1 MPSKSQSTSFFYE
14 DLFGARKSIRYH
26 QRRRSFFE
34 NLHTIASA
42 LQVVA
47 GSSAVATMVSD
58 HPYWG
63 AGMAAIA
70 AVLAALDLV
79 VGTPRKATVHASLAQ
94 QFAELER
101 AMVPWEHRTSEL
113 DATQVTEFRQRR
125 LRIEESEPPKLRV
138 VDILCHNELVA
149 SSYRHELVFPVG
161 RLKRWVGH
169 VFDVEVDDVLKEGA
183 RPPSL
188 GDSGVDAVAAAR

>member
-1 MPSKSQSTSFFYE
+1 MSSRPRSSSVFYH

-34 NLHTIASA
+34 NLHALASA
-42 LQVVA
+42 LQVFA
-47 GSSAVATMVSD
+47 GASAVAALVSG
-58 HPYWG
+58 HPDWG
-63 AGMAAIA
+63 VG
-70 AVLAALDLV
+70 LAAAAAALVVLDLV
-79 VGTPRKATVHASLAQ
+79 AGTSRKATAHLNLAQ

-113 DATQVTEFRQRR
+113 DASQATGFRQKR
-125 LRIEESEPPKLRV
+125 LQIEEAEPPKLRV
-138 VDILCHNELVA
+138 VDILCHNELVT
-149 SSYRHELVFPVG
+149 SSYRHEFVFPVG

-188 GDSGVDAVAAAR
+188 GDSGADRVASAR

>member
-70 AVLAALDLV
+70 AVPA
-79 VGTPRKATVHASLAQ
+79 PHARLLCMRVSPSSLPS
-94 QFAELER
+94 L
-101 AMVPWEHRTSEL
+101 
-113 DATQVTEFRQRR
+113 
-125 LRIEESEPPKLRV
+125 SEPWCLGSTEP
-138 VDILCHNELVA
+138 A
-149 SSYRHELVFPVG
+149 S
-161 RLKRWVGH
+161 
-169 VFDVEVDDVLKEGA
+169 
-183 RPPSL
+183 
-188 GDSGVDAVAAAR
+188 

>member
-1 MPSKSQSTSFFYE
+1 MPSKPQSTSFFYE

-34 NLHTIASA
+34 NLHAVASTLQVIAGASA
-42 LQVVA
+42 IVA
-47 GSSAVATMVSD
+47 LVSG

-63 AGMAAIA
+63 
-70 AVLAALDLV
+70 VSLAAAAAALVVLDLV
-79 VGTPRKATVHASLAQ
+79 VGTSRKATAHVGLAR

-125 LRIEESEPPKLRV
+125 LKIEESEPPKLRV
-138 VDILCHNELVA
+138 VDILCHNELVT
-149 SSYRHELVFPVG
+149 STYRHELVFPVG

-169 VFDVEVDDVLKEGA
+169 LFDVEVDDVLKEGA
-183 RPPSL
+183 RPPAL
-188 GDSGVDAVAAAR
+188 GDSGVDALASAR

>member
-1 MPSKSQSTSFFYE
+1 MSSRPRSSSVFYD

-34 NLHTIASA
+34 NLHAMAATLQVIAGASA
-42 LQVVA
+42 IVA
-47 GSSAVATMVSD
+47 LATG

-63 AGMAAIA
+63 VG
-70 AVLAALDLV
+70 LAATAAALVVLDLV
-79 VGTPRKATVHASLAQ
+79 VGTSRKATAHVSLAQ

-113 DATQVTEFRQRR
+113 DATQATDFRQRR
-125 LRIEESEPPKLRV
+125 LEIEESEPPKLRV
-138 VDILCHNELVA
+138 VDILCHNELVT

-183 RPPSL
+183 RLSSL
-188 GDSGVDAVAAAR
+188 GDSAGDAEASAR